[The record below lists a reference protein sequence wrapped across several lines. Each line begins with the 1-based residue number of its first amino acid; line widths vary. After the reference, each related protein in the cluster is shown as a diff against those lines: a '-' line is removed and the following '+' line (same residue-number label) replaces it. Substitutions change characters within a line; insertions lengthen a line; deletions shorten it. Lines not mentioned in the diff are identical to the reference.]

1 MNQPTMTILYVE
13 DPAASAGFYENL
25 LGKPPLDS
33 SPGFA
38 MFELSPAAILGLW
51 RRSAVVPPATPAGG
65 GEIAVTAPDA
75 AAVDAMHRD
84 WKARG
89 IEIAQPPADMDFGRT
104 FVGLDPDR
112 HRLRVFAPA
121 RP

>member
-13 DPAASAGFYENL
+13 NPAASAGFYEKL
-25 LGKPPLDS
+25 LGKPPLEA

-38 MFELSPAAILGLW
+38 MFELAPAAMLGLW
-51 RRSAVVPPATPAGG
+51 RRGDVAPAATPAGG
-65 GEIAVTAPDA
+65 GEIAFTAADG
-75 AAVDAMHRD
+75 AAVEAMHRD

-112 HRLRVFAPA
+112 HRLRVFAPVRA
-121 RP
+121 